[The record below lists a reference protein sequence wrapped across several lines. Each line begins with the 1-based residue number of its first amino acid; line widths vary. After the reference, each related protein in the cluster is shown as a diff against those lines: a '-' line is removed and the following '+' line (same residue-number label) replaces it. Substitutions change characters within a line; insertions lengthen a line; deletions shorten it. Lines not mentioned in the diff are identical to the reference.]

1 MKRIALVMITLVLLS
16 TSHAFAQ
23 DKVACA
29 AAYEK
34 VQIDRRDGH
43 LRAAHENAALCSR
56 ASCPAVLQRD
66 CLVWLRELEATLPS
80 VVIEATGPNGRETL
94 DVRVTCDGALL
105 AERLDGRAMSID
117 PGPHTC
123 RFETAGATMTDS
135 IVLHEGDQHRR
146 WRVAFPVS
154 APPPPSRPEPAPHR
168 QRVPIAAYVLGGLG
182 LAAVGAGTYFEIHG
196 WNGKSEL
203 DACRPDCTRDLLD
216 RTRADFIIGD
226 IAIGVGVVA
235 IGAALW
241 FAFLRSDR
249 DAARTSYEVRF

>member
-1 MKRIALVMITLVLLS
+1 MSRIAALTTALVVLS
-16 TSHAFAQ
+16 TSEAFAQ

-34 VQIDRRDGH
+34 VQIDRKDGH
-43 LRAAHENAALCSR
+43 LRAAHENAAMCSR

-66 CLVWLRELEATLPS
+66 CLVWLRELDATLPS
-80 VVIEATGPNGRETL
+80 VVIDATGPDRRETL

-105 AERLDGRAMSID
+105 AERLDGRAISID

-123 RFETAGATMTDS
+123 RFETTGATMTDS

-146 WRVAFPVS
+146 WRVAFPVA
-154 APPPPSRPEPAPHR
+154 APPPAPRPEPAPRHPL
-168 QRVPIAAYVLGGLG
+168 PIAAYVLGGLG

-216 RTRADFIIGD
+216 RTRMDFIIGD

-235 IGAALW
+235 LGAAVW
-241 FAFLRSDR
+241 FAFLRGDR
-249 DAARTSYEVRF
+249 VSARSTYEVRF